1 VHEET
6 RSIAWCFPGPAV
18 QCWEF
23 ISEVTAPSFRRFF
36 EALAP
41 DQHAQVISEVLQAI
55 GQYEDGQNVN
65 FPAVIAIATGVC

>member
-1 VHEET
+1 
-6 RSIAWCFPGPAV
+6 
-18 QCWEF
+18 
-23 ISEVTAPSFRRFF
+23 VTAPSFRRFF